1 MPIQNP
7 EISETFRQL
16 ASLLEIEGANPFRI
30 RAYVNAALTI
40 SNLSR
45 SLAEMI
51 AAGEDPASLP
61 GIGRELAEKIREL
74 AATGRLS
81 ALEEIKTRLPEGLL
95 DLLKIQGL
103 GPKRVRSLKEK
114 LAITDLPALAK
125 AARAGRLRALSG
137 FGEKLEAQIL
147 NDVEQRQNRPVRFTL
162 DAVAPLAEALLAR
175 LRKIPGVSEA
185 SIAGSYRRAKETV
198 GDLDMLVTGA
208 AAAPVLAALGLE
220 ENIAEILSHGDTRS
234 TVRFRSGLQV
244 DLRLVPPESYGA
256 ALQYFTGSQA
266 HNIALRKRGRKKNLT
281 INEYGAFKGPL
292 RVAGRTEAE
301 LYAAVGL
308 PYIEPELRENQGE
321 IEAGLAGK
329 LPRLL
334 TLPDIR
340 GDLHAHTLE
349 TDGASSLEDMAEAAR
364 ARGYAYL
371 GITDHSQRVGIA
383 RGMDAKRL
391 ARQMAAIDKLNLRWK
406 NFVLLKGVEVDI
418 LEDGRL
424 DLPDEILAELDYTVC
439 SVHFRTNLNREKQTE
454 RILRAMDNPYFS
466 ILGHPSGRLLGER
479 DPMELDMER
488 LLRGAKERGCC
499 LELNSNPAR
508 LDLTD
513 VHCRRAGD
521 LGVNV
526 AVSTDA
532 HHAKHLD
539 FIRFGLGQA
548 RRGWLEAKNVLNTRP
563 LKKLLPLL
571 KRL

>member
-45 SLAEMI
+45 SLAVMI

-74 AATGRLS
+74 IATGRLT
-81 ALEEIKTRLPEGLL
+81 ALEEIKIRLPEGLL

-147 NDVEQRQNRPVRFTL
+147 NDVEHRQNRPVRFTL

-198 GDLDMLVTGA
+198 GDLDVLVTGA
-208 AAAPVLAALGLE
+208 AAAPVLAALGRE
-220 ENIAEILSHGDTRS
+220 EDIAEILSHGDTRS

-292 RVAGRTEAE
+292 RVAGQTEAE
-301 LYAAVGL
+301 MYAAVGL

-439 SVHFRTNLNREKQTE
+439 SVHFRMNLNRERQTE
-454 RILRAMDNPYFS
+454 RILRAMDNPHFS

-479 DPMELDMER
+479 EPMELDMER

-521 LGVNV
+521 LGVHV
-526 AVSTDA
+526 SVSTDA

-548 RRGWLEAKNVLNTRP
+548 RRGWLEAGDVLNTRP

-571 KRL
+571 KRS